1 MAAMFFLCFII
12 LLPLMFHQPQSL
24 TTGLLF
30 GARICITGTFTVIY
44 IYAPEISDIHEDD
57 WGWGGKLC
65 GENWWNG
72 VSSCCR

>member
-1 MAAMFFLCFII
+1 MTTMFFLCFII

-44 IYAPEISDIHEDD
+44 IYAPEAN
-57 WGWGGKLC
+57 KT
-65 GENWWNG
+65 
-72 VSSCCR
+72 

>member
-1 MAAMFFLCFII
+1 MTTMFFLCFII

-44 IYAPEISDIHEDD
+44 IYAPEEQNIGRIIGDD
-57 WGWGGKLC
+57 GLVGNLLSLAVDVVVSGW
-65 GENWWNG
+65 
-72 VSSCCR
+72 